1 MLYYLKWY
9 INFVA
14 YARFF
19 GLMNNLSQSVDLLE
33 VNLSKLL
40 SKYSTLQQS
49 LEDLL
54 KEKENLRLKISEQE
68 KEISE
73 LEEKLETSRIA
84 NAIVGSKEDK
94 HVTKLK
100 INTLVREIDKCIAQ
114 LSE

>member
-1 MLYYLKWY
+1 MKWY

-14 YARFF
+14 YVRFF

-33 VNLSKLL
+33 VNVSKILSKHNA
-40 SKYSTLQQS
+40 LQQS
-49 LEDLL
+49 FEKLL
-54 KEKENLRLKISEQE
+54 KEKEDLLMKISQQE
-68 KEISE
+68 KEIIE
-73 LEEKLETSRIA
+73 LEEKLDTSRIA

-100 INTLVREIDKCIAQ
+100 INALVREIDKCIAQ

>member
-1 MLYYLKWY
+1 MYYLKWY

-14 YARFF
+14 YVRFF

-49 LEDLL
+49 LQDLL
-54 KEKENLRLKISEQE
+54 KEKESLRLKISEQE
-68 KEISE
+68 KKISD

>member
-1 MLYYLKWY
+1 MYYLKWY

-14 YARFF
+14 YVRFF

-40 SKYSTLQQS
+40 SKYSTLRQS
-49 LEDLL
+49 LQDLL
-54 KEKENLRLKISEQE
+54 KEKESLQLKISEQE
-68 KEISE
+68 KEISD